1 MNQMGKKYPPN
12 SFRVCI
18 DDTVVDLR
26 GRIYSPLCEGELQ
39 FAEFRELILQMDA
52 LFDQTG
58 YPQSFQEKRSFK
70 KVSAPNA
77 AYRGVPATDVMYQ
90 DMQQYCGEIAAL
102 DVRVESRRNASWQ
115 GRVFSTEGQCL
126 GEYDGEWGLIDI
138 IQKYLQKMIPM

>member
-1 MNQMGKKYPPN
+1 
-12 SFRVCI
+12 
-18 DDTVVDLR
+18 
-26 GRIYSPLCEGELQ
+26 
-39 FAEFRELILQMDA
+39 MDA

-90 DMQQYCGEIAAL
+90 DMQQYCGEIATL
-102 DVRVESRRNASWQ
+102 DVLVESRRNASWQ